1 MAKNKN
7 SEYRMAIKIAG
18 EIERSL
24 YQTTDLTRK
33 ELKKITREAA
43 FASAQTKGSF
53 ATGLKETE
61 PLFEGLEK
69 AGTKAFKA
77 VTSAAVIAGTAIVGI
92 GTMSANAGIEYESAF
107 AGVKKTTEA
116 TTQEYAQM
124 RKEILAMT
132 RDIPSS
138 AAKIASVGEAAGQLG
153 IEKENLLA
161 FSKVMIDLGESTN
174 LASTEAASDLA
185 KFANITN
192 MEAVNYDRLGS
203 TIVDLGN
210 NFATTEADIV
220 SMATN
225 MASAGDLAG
234 FTQAQI
240 LAMAT
245 AMSSV
250 GIEAEAGGSSMS
262 KMIKKI
268 QVAVETNSKSLQDY
282 ADVAGKTVEEF
293 KEDFQKDGLSAVAAF
308 ISGLNDVERNGRSA
322 TVILDEMG
330 LTEVRLSNTLLS
342 LANADG
348 LMLNAVE
355 TANRAWD
362 ENIALSKEAAQRY
375 ETTESKIAIMQNGF
389 TEMGIAMYDQ
399 FNGPLREGI
408 DVVTE
413 LVHQATADISG
424 SNVIHD
430 MAQDIVDGIPTAIRL
445 LKTTTEVVGD
455 FAEPFLAV
463 GGWLADHPQL
473 LESTIVG
480 VGSALVTYKTA
491 QGISS
496 LVSAFASLGPASL
509 PVLGLTGAAAA
520 ITGIAVAVK
529 KSAAEAK
536 KANLAA
542 HFGNI
547 TLSMQE
553 MEDVAAYI
561 LSNDSFG
568 QLNTVISE
576 LGELDGL
583 NQSIDDT
590 VSELNRMNWK
600 ISLGMKV
607 EEEEKELYRQK
618 VASYVSD
625 VQAYVEQEQ
634 YAISLSVGLLTGEEL
649 ENSNIV
655 TQLNEFYSGKTAEL
669 ALLGRQLN
677 DAVTGAFQDGFLDIE
692 KEKTINDLQ
701 QQIADIKAS
710 LAVGNYEANLDLL
723 GMKYGGGELDAETY
737 QNLLAEISDQG
748 EIAKQQYEEAY
759 IAANQAQRAM
769 LAAGEENGG
778 ISQEEYDAN
787 MKELK
792 ENYLRQMSEIDIKGT
807 DFAVNTVMQQYGA
820 EIGDKTESNYTRIE
834 NMIGEKMLPYYE
846 NVYDTNTIWE
856 AEKTADSIGI
866 ETLSG
871 NDKRAAAELWALT
884 ESMYQEALNTA
895 SKYTAEGED
904 IPEEL
909 KRTILNAASLGTV
922 SGDYDAFNAAVGVAA
937 YENEGYRERTK
948 EILEN
953 GHPLPEQISAL
964 ILGDKE
970 PIDNAASELYD
981 YTNQQLQEQFD
992 QEMEIQAKINFK
1004 LAARSASAQLETALA
1019 GHADGGIF
1027 DKPHVAWFAEE
1038 GPEAAIPIDG
1048 SRNAINLWQK
1058 TGEMLGVFDR
1068 KYNYHEL
1075 AASFLENFESGN
1087 TDNAVNKSDEK
1098 IEISPTFEIHVNG
1111 ENGDT
1116 EKFEKA
1122 IRDILNGEFKEL
1134 IEEVLEKRARD
1145 KERFSF
1151 Y

>member
-1 MAKNKN
+1 M
-7 SEYRMAIKIAG
+7 
-18 EIERSL
+18 
-24 YQTTDLTRK
+24 
-33 ELKKITREAA
+33 
-43 FASAQTKGSF
+43 
-53 ATGLKETE
+53 
-61 PLFEGLEK
+61 
-69 AGTKAFKA
+69 
-77 VTSAAVIAGTAIVGI
+77 
-92 GTMSANAGIEYESAF
+92 
-107 AGVKKTTEA
+107 
-116 TTQEYAQM
+116 
-124 RKEILAMT
+124 
-132 RDIPSS
+132 
-138 AAKIASVGEAAGQLG
+138 
-153 IEKENLLA
+153 
-161 FSKVMIDLGESTN
+161 
-174 LASTEAASDLA
+174 
-185 KFANITN
+185 
-192 MEAVNYDRLGS
+192 
-203 TIVDLGN
+203 
-210 NFATTEADIV
+210 
-220 SMATN
+220 
-225 MASAGDLAG
+225 
-234 FTQAQI
+234 
-240 LAMAT
+240 AMAT

-268 QVAVETNSKSLQDY
+268 QVAVETNSRSLQDY

-308 ISGLNDVERNGRSA
+308 IGGLNDVEQNGKSA

-348 LMLNAVE
+348 LMLKAVE
-355 TANRAWD
+355 TANEAWD
-362 ENIALSKEAAQRY
+362 ENIALSNEAAQRY
-375 ETTESKIAIMQNGF
+375 ETTESKLSIMQNGF

-408 DVVTE
+408 DVVTK

-445 LKTTTEVVGD
+445 LKSTTEAVGD

-520 ITGIAVAVK
+520 LAGITVAVK

-568 QLNTVISE
+568 QLNAAISE

-600 ISLGMKV
+600 ISLGMEV

-618 VASYVSD
+618 IASYVSD
-625 VQAYVEQEQ
+625 VQDYVEQEQ
-634 YAISLSVGLLTGEEL
+634 YAISLSVGLLTGGEL

-655 TQLNEFYSGKTAEL
+655 TQLNEFYSGKSAEL
-669 ALLGRQLN
+669 ALLGKQLN
-677 DAVTGAFQDGFLDIE
+677 DEVTGAFQDGFLDID

-710 LAVGNYEANLDLL
+710 LAIGSYEANLDLI

-737 QNLLAEISDQG
+737 QNLLTEISAQG

-759 IAANQAQRAM
+759 VAANQAQRAM
-769 LAAGEENGG
+769 LRDGA
-778 ISQEEYDAN
+778 ITQEEYDVN

-792 ENYLRQMSEIDIKGT
+792 EGYYDNISAIDIKGT
-807 DFAVNTVMQQYGA
+807 DFAVNTAMQQYGT

-871 NDKRAAAELWALT
+871 DSKRAAAEIWDLT
-884 ESMYQEALNTA
+884 ESMYQEAINTA
-895 SKYTAEGED
+895 SRYTAAGEE

-909 KRTILNAASLGTV
+909 KNTILNAASFGTV
-922 SGDYDAFNAAVGVAA
+922 SGDYDAFSAAVGVAA
-937 YENEGYRERTK
+937 YENEEYRERTR

-970 PIDNAASELYD
+970 TIDNAASELYD
-981 YTNQQLQEQFD
+981 YTNQQLQEQFS
-992 QEMEIQAKINFK
+992 QEMEVQAKINFK
-1004 LAARSASAQLETALA
+1004 LAARSASMQLGTTLG

-1027 DKPHVAWFAEE
+1027 DKPHVTWFAEE

-1048 SRNAINLWQK
+1048 SRNAVNLWQQ
-1058 TGEMLGVFDR
+1058 TGEMLGVFGR
-1068 KYNYHEL
+1068 KYDYHAL
-1075 AASFLENFESGN
+1075 ATSFLEDFESGG
-1087 TDNAVNKSDEK
+1087 TTSTVDNSQEK
-1098 IEISPTFEIHVNG
+1098 IVISPTFEIHVNG
-1111 ENGDT
+1111 DVGNTENV
-1116 EKFEKA
+1116 EKA
-1122 IRDILNGEFKEL
+1122 IKGILNGEFKEM
-1134 IEEVLEKRARD
+1134 IEEILEKRDRD
-1145 KERFSF
+1145 RERFSF
-1151 Y
+1151 S

>member
-1 MAKNKN
+1 MAKSKN

-18 EIERSL
+18 EIEKSL

-33 ELKKITREAA
+33 ELKKITRDAA

-69 AGTKAFKA
+69 AATKTFKA
-77 VTSAAVIAGTAIVGI
+77 VASAAAATGTAIIGI
-92 GTMSANAGIEYESAF
+92 GTISANAGIEYESAF
-107 AGVKKTTEA
+107 AGIKKTTEA
-116 TTQEYAQM
+116 TTKEYAQM

-138 AAKIASVGEAAGQLG
+138 AAEIAEVGEAAGQLG

-161 FSKVMIDLGESTN
+161 FSRVMIDLGESTN
-174 LASTEAASDLA
+174 LTSTEAASDLA

-192 MEAVNYDRLGS
+192 MAATDYDRLGS

-210 NFATTEADIV
+210 HFATTEADIV
-220 SMATN
+220 SMGIN

-240 LAMAT
+240 MAMAT

-268 QVAVETNSKSLQDY
+268 QVAVETNSRSLQDY
-282 ADVAGKTVEEF
+282 ADVAGKTVEEL

-308 ISGLNDVERNGRSA
+308 IGGLNDVERNGRSA

-348 LMLNAVE
+348 LMLEAVE

-362 ENIALSKEAAQRY
+362 ENIALSNEAAQRY
-375 ETTESKIAIMQNGF
+375 ETTESKLSIMQNGF

-430 MAQDIVDGIPTAIRL
+430 MAQDVVDGIPTAIRL
-445 LKTTTEVVGD
+445 LKSTTETVGN
-455 FAEPFLAV
+455 FSKPFLAV

-491 QGISS
+491 QGVSS

-520 ITGIAVAVK
+520 IAGVTVAVK

-542 HFGNI
+542 HFGKI

-568 QLNTVISE
+568 QLNAAISE

-590 VSELNRMNWK
+590 VSELNKMNWK
-600 ISLGMKV
+600 ISLGMEV
-607 EEEEKELYRQK
+607 EEEKKELYRQK
-618 VASYVSD
+618 IASYISD
-625 VQAYVEQEQ
+625 VQDYVEQEQ

-655 TQLNEFYSGKTAEL
+655 TQLNEFYSGKSAEL
-669 ALLGRQLN
+669 ALLGKQLN
-677 DAVTGAFQDGFLDIE
+677 DAVTGAFQDGFLDID

-710 LAVGNYEANLDLL
+710 LAIGSYEANLDLI

-737 QNLLAEISDQG
+737 QNLLAEISAQG

-759 IAANQAQRAM
+759 VAANQSQRAM
-769 LAAGEENGG
+769 LRDGA
-778 ISQEEYDAN
+778 ITQEEYDAN

-792 ENYLRQMSEIDIKGT
+792 EGYYDNISAIDIKGT
-807 DFAVNTVMQQYGA
+807 DFAVNTVMQQYSD
-820 EIGDKTESNYTRIE
+820 EIGGRVESNNEKIE
-834 NMIGEKMLPYYE
+834 EWMNSGLETYLATAGQSGIPLEIMPLVGEM
-846 NVYDTNTIWE
+846 
-856 AEKTADSIGI
+856 GI
-866 ETLSG
+866 ESLSG
-871 NDKRAAAELWALT
+871 DSRSGLEELWAIT
-884 ESMYQEALNTA
+884 EPMYQEALNTA
-895 SKYTAEGED
+895 SGYTAVGEE

-909 KRTILNAASLGTV
+909 KDTILNASALGMV
-922 SGDYDAFNAAVGVAA
+922 VGDYSTLNAAIGVNA
-937 YENEGYRERTK
+937 YNNDAYQEQMSGFVDAGY
-948 EILEN
+948 I
-953 GHPLPEQISAL
+953 PDEQISSFML
-964 ILGDKE
+964 KDRE
-970 PIDNAASELYD
+970 PIDNFARETYD
-981 YTNQQLQEQFD
+981 YTNQQFQEQFS

-1004 LAARSASAQLETALA
+1004 LAARSASMQLGTTLG

-1038 GPEAAIPIDG
+1038 GTEAAIPIDG
-1048 SRNAINLWQK
+1048 SQNAINLWQQ

-1068 KYNYHEL
+1068 KYDYHTL
-1075 AASFLENFESGN
+1075 ATSFLEDFESGG
-1087 TDNAVNKSDEK
+1087 TTSTVDNSQEK
-1098 IEISPTFEIHVNG
+1098 IVINPTFEIHVNG
-1111 ENGDT
+1111 DVGDT
-1116 EKFEKA
+1116 ENVEKA
-1122 IRDILNGEFKEL
+1122 IRGILNGEFKDL
-1134 IEEVLEKRARD
+1134 IEEILEKRDRD
-1145 KERFSF
+1145 RERFSF
-1151 Y
+1151 S

>member
-1 MAKNKN
+1 MAKSKN

-33 ELKKITREAA
+33 ELKKITRDAA

-69 AGTKAFKA
+69 AGTKAFK
-77 VTSAAVIAGTAIVGI
+77 VLTSAAAVAGTAIAGI
-92 GTMSANAGIEYESAF
+92 GTMSANVGIEYESAF
-107 AGVKKTTEA
+107 VGVKKTTEA

-138 AAKIASVGEAAGQLG
+138 AAEISSVGEAAGQLG

-161 FSKVMIDLGESTN
+161 FSKVMINLGESTN

-192 MEAVNYDRLGS
+192 MEAANYDRLGS

-225 MASAGDLAG
+225 MASAGELAG

-268 QVAVETNSKSLQDY
+268 QVAVETNSRSLQDY
-282 ADVAGKTVEEF
+282 ANVAGKTVEEF

-308 ISGLNDVERNGRSA
+308 ISGLNDVERNGKSA
-322 TVILDEMG
+322 TVILEEMG

-342 LANADG
+342 LANADE

-375 ETTESKIAIMQNGF
+375 ETTESKLAIMQNGF

-445 LKTTTEVVGD
+445 LKTTTEAVGD

-491 QGISS
+491 KGISS

-520 ITGIAVAVK
+520 ITGITVAVK

-542 HFGNI
+542 HFGDI
-547 TLSMQE
+547 SLSMQE

-568 QLNTVISE
+568 QLNAAISE
-576 LGELDGL
+576 LGELEGL

-600 ISLGMKV
+600 ISLGM
-607 EEEEKELYRQK
+607 ELKEDEQEIYKQNI
-618 VASYVSD
+618 ASYISD

-655 TQLNEFYSGKTAEL
+655 TQLNEFYSGKEAEL
-669 ALLGRQLN
+669 RAIGEELN
-677 DAVTGAFQDGFLDIE
+677 SFVTEAFQDGFLDIDE
-692 KEKTINDLQ
+692 KKTISELQ
-701 QQIADIKAS
+701 QQMANVKAS
-710 LAVGNYEANLDLL
+710 LAMGNYEASLDLI

-737 QNLLAEISDQG
+737 QNLLAEISEQG
-748 EIAKQQYEEAY
+748 EAARQMQDEAY

-769 LAAGEENGG
+769 LEDGA
-778 ISQEEYDAN
+778 ITQEQYDAN

-792 ENYLRQMSEIDIKGT
+792 EAYLARAAEIDIKGT
-807 DFAVNTVMQQYGA
+807 DFAVNTAMQQYGA

-856 AEKTADSIGI
+856 AEKTANNIGI

-871 NDKRAAAELWALT
+871 DDKRAAAELWALT

-895 SKYTAEGED
+895 SRYTAAGED

-909 KRTILNAASLGTV
+909 KKTILNAASFGTV

-937 YENEGYRERTK
+937 YENEEYRVRTK

-981 YTNQQLQEQFD
+981 YTNQQLQEQFS

-1004 LAARSASAQLETALA
+1004 LAARSASMQLATTLA

-1048 SRNAINLWQK
+1048 SRNAVNLWQQ

-1068 KYNYHEL
+1068 KYDYHAL
-1075 AASFLENFESGN
+1075 AASFLESFESGS
-1087 TDNAVNKSDEK
+1087 TTNAVNNSDEK
-1098 IEISPTFEIHVNG
+1098 IVISPTFEIHVNG
-1111 ENGDT
+1111 ETGDT

-1122 IRDILNGEFKEL
+1122 IRDVLNGELKDL

-1145 KERFSF
+1145 KERFNF